1 MNAHEV
7 TVIRVHEDTA
17 LFREAIR
24 FTSAETGFIP
34 RLIEKDYFCTVVLQ
48 YLFRRDAAL
57 IFKGGTC
64 LAKVHAGFYRLSED
78 LDFAISMP
86 IESTRAARSR
96 SADAFKAAV
105 RRIPD
110 ELPAF
115 TIVEAVAGANS
126 SKQYT
131 ATIGYTSALGSN
143 PEIIKIEVGLR
154 EPMLSPVQMAQ
165 AQTLLLDPVR
175 GGPMVDAVSLP
186 CISPTEAM
194 AEKLRAALTR
204 REVAIRDFYDVDHAV
219 RNLGLDVAQAEFVA
233 LIARKLVVPD
243 NEPIDV
249 SDARLLALRQQVDAQ
264 LRPVLRSRE
273 YEQFDLDRAVGII
286 RGIAQSVESSLP
298 ALPGQGA
305 APA

>member
-7 TVIRVHEDTA
+7 PAIGVHEDVA

-34 RLIEKDYFCTVVLQ
+34 RLIEKDYFCTVLLQ
-48 YLFRRDAAL
+48 HLLRRDATL

-78 LDFAISMP
+78 LDFSISTP
-86 IESTRAARSR
+86 FESTRAERSR
-96 SADAFKAAV
+96 SAVGFKAAF

-126 SKQYT
+126 SRQYA
-131 ATIGYTSALGSN
+131 ATIGYASALGSN
-143 PEIIKIEVGLR
+143 PETIKIEVGLR
-154 EPMLSPVQMAQ
+154 EPMLTPVLMAQ
-165 AQTLLLDPVR
+165 VQTLLLDPVR
-175 GGPMVDAVSLP
+175 GRPMVDAMSLP

-204 REVAIRDFYDVDHAV
+204 RDVAVRDFYDVDHAV
-219 RNLGLDVAQAEFVA
+219 RHLGLDVAQKELVG
-233 LIARKLVVPD
+233 LLARKLAVPD
-243 NEPIDV
+243 NGPIDV
-249 SDARLLALRQQVDAQ
+249 SDDRLLALRRQVDAQ
-264 LRPVLRSRE
+264 LRSVLRPQDF
-273 YEQFDLDRAVGII
+273 EQFDLDRAFGII
-286 RGIAQSVESSLP
+286 RGIAQSVLRRS
-298 ALPGQGA
+298 
-305 APA
+305 